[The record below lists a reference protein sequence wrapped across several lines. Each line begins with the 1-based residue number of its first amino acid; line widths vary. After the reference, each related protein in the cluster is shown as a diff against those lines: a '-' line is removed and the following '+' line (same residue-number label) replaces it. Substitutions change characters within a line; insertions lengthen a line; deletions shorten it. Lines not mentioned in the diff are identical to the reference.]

1 MRPIL
6 GALYHTRWSC
16 WKAFLFRVMRI
27 LVLGVGNSLNGDDGI
42 GPYVAARIAAA
53 CSIGGEGTGGG
64 RELHNVIALDCGTT
78 PENYTAVVRRENPDV
93 LVIVDAAS
101 MELAPGEIRVIPS
114 ERIGLLTLSTHS
126 IPLSLF
132 IAYIEG
138 LASTVKLVGVQPV
151 QMLLGQPI
159 SDVVRQAGEALVGLI
174 CENRLDEVALIE

>member
-1 MRPIL
+1 M
-6 GALYHTRWSC
+6 T
-16 WKAFLFRVMRI
+16 I

-53 CSIGGEGTGGG
+53 CPTGGEGAGGERG
-64 RELHNVIALDCGTT
+64 PHTVIALDCGTT

-101 MELAPGEIRVIPS
+101 MELAPGEIRVIPP

-132 IAYIEG
+132 ITYIEG
-138 LASTVKLVGVQPV
+138 LASAVKLVGVQPV
-151 QMLLGQPI
+151 QMLLGQPL
-159 SDVVRQAGEALVGLI
+159 SDAVRDAGETLAGLI
-174 CENRLDEVALIE
+174 CEGRLGEVATIE

>member
-1 MRPIL
+1 M
-6 GALYHTRWSC
+6 T
-16 WKAFLFRVMRI
+16 I

-53 CSIGGEGTGGG
+53 CPTGGEGTGGERG
-64 RELHNVIALDCGTT
+64 PHTVIALDCGTT

-132 IAYIEG
+132 ITYIEG
-138 LASTVKLVGVQPV
+138 LASAVKLVGVQPV
-151 QMLLGQPI
+151 QMLLGQPL
-159 SDVVRQAGEALVGLI
+159 SDVVREAGEALVGLI
-174 CENRLDEVALIE
+174 CEGRLDEVALVE